1 MLALLAPKETPCDG
15 ALMQRGRRLT
25 RILKLELGAAAGIDP
40 FGRAADAPWWTGL
53 AGRRV

>member
-1 MLALLAPKETPCDG
+1 LFAPKAAPCDG

-40 FGRAADAPWWTGL
+40 FGCAADAPWWTGL